1 MNFLLDT
8 HIDSHSTCTL
18 KGVKLLASDFD
29 GTITKKDTTWLALQ
43 ASERYLFGTNE
54 EQCKLLK
61 IWNQHGK
68 HYFAGYKK
76 LLNDALDSHVIDSNV
91 FDLKGLEI
99 LLHKIDCYNHQQ
111 SLKLAKHH
119 IFDDMVQSTFPA
131 LSKAVE
137 FQPGF
142 LRFNGR
148 LNAEKQVSIHIISL
162 NWMQG
167 LVHSTLRGNVPTSNI
182 HTGVVPKLVH
192 HTSAL
197 QKSNLSTAFDKRQ
210 MLQNFSKESKTPGL
224 VIYVGDSIADL
235 LALLAADV
243 GFIIKGS
250 RTILDVC
257 QHFGIKVLPTGSYP
271 TEGENTPRQ
280 MRKGFPFL
288 QKRKALYL
296 ADSWSDIEMV
306 IFNLNSAATKES
318 NF

>member
-1 MNFLLDT
+1 
-8 HIDSHSTCTL
+8 
-18 KGVKLLASDFD
+18 
-29 GTITKKDTTWLALQ
+29 
-43 ASERYLFGTNE
+43 
-54 EQCKLLK
+54 
-61 IWNQHGK
+61 
-68 HYFAGYKK
+68 
-76 LLNDALDSHVIDSNV
+76 
-91 FDLKGLEI
+91 
-99 LLHKIDCYNHQQ
+99 
-111 SLKLAKHH
+111 
-119 IFDDMVQSTFPA
+119 
-131 LSKAVE
+131 
-137 FQPGF
+137 
-142 LRFNGR
+142 
-148 LNAEKQVSIHIISL
+148 
-162 NWMQG
+162 MQG

-271 TEGENTPRQ
+271 TEDENTPRQ